1 MSAQNYADPSV
12 LVSAEWVQQ
21 HLNDPSVRVVE
32 SSGDALLY
40 PMSHIPGA
48 VKIDWHNDLQ
58 DQTVRDYI
66 SNEVFENLCRK
77 NGISNETTLVFYG
90 DDNNWWACYA
100 FWAFKLKG
108 HLNCRILN
116 GGRKYWVE
124 TAKLPTTSDV
134 PAHPT
139 TSYKVPADLDW
150 RDLRIFRE
158 GVLDHV
164 KASLPLVDVRSPK
177 EYSGERTHM
186 EGYPEEG
193 VLRGG
198 HIPGALSCPWSRA
211 VGDDGRFKTADELRA
226 IYEQELHLKPTDDV
240 VAYCR
245 IGERSSLTWFVLK
258 YLLGYQKVR
267 NYDGSWTEWGN
278 VVGVPIVKGALPSS

>member
-1 MSAQNYADPSV
+1 MSAPTYAHPEV
-12 LVSAEWVQQ
+12 LVSADWVRE
-21 HLNDPSVRVVE
+21 HADDPKVRIVE

-40 PMSHIPGA
+40 PMAHIPGS

-66 SNEVFENLCRK
+66 SDDAFEKLCRD
-77 NGISNETTLVFYG
+77 NGISNDTTVVFYG

-108 HLNCRILN
+108 HEDCRILD

-124 TAKLPTTSDV
+124 TLKNPTTADV
-134 PAHPT
+134 PSYPA
-139 TSYKVPADLDW
+139 TSYKVPADVDRKSLRVF
-150 RDLRIFRE
+150 RDQ
-158 GVLDHV
+158 VLEHCN
-164 KASLPLVDVRSPK
+164 AGLPMVDVRSAK
-177 EYSGERTHM
+177 EYTGERTHM

-198 HIPGALSCPWSRA
+198 HIPGALHCPWARA
-211 VGDDGRFKTADELRA
+211 VAEDGRFKPVEELKA
-226 IYEQELHLKPTDDV
+226 IYESELKLKAGDDV

-258 YLLGYQKVR
+258 YLLGFEKVR

-278 VVGVPIVKGALPSS
+278 VVGTPIRKGAMP

>member
-1 MSAQNYADPSV
+1 V
-12 LVSAEWVQQ
+12 K
-21 HLNDPSVRVVE
+21 VVE

-40 PMSHIPGA
+40 PMAHIPGA

-66 SNEVFENLCRK
+66 ANDVFENLCQK
-77 NGISNETTLVFYG
+77 NGISNDTTLVFYG

-108 HLNCRILN
+108 HKNCKILN

-124 TAKLPTTSDV
+124 SAKLPTTPEV
-134 PAHPT
+134 PSYPA

-150 RDLRIFRE
+150 RELRVFRE
-158 GVLDHV
+158 GVLEHV
-164 KASLPLVDVRSPK
+164 KSGLPLVDVRSPK

-186 EGYPEEG
+186 DGYPEEG

-198 HIPGALSCPWSRA
+198 HIPGATSCPWSRA
-211 VGDDGRFKTADELRA
+211 VGDDGRFKTAEELRA

-278 VVGVPIVKGALPSS
+278 VVGVPIVKGALP

>member
-1 MSAQNYADPSV
+1 MSASQYAVPEV
-12 LVSAEWVQQ
+12 VVSADWVRE
-21 HLNDPSVRVVE
+21 HAGDPKVRIVE

-40 PMSHIPGA
+40 PMAHIPGA

-58 DQTVRDYI
+58 DQTVREYI
-66 SNEVFENLCRK
+66 SDEAFEKLCRD
-77 NGISNETTLVFYG
+77 NGISNDTTVVFYG

-108 HLNCRILN
+108 HKDCRMLD
-116 GGRKYWVE
+116 GGRRYWIETLKY
-124 TAKLPTTSDV
+124 PTTAEV
-134 PAHPT
+134 PSYPKGD
-139 TSYKVPADLDW
+139 YKVPANVD
-150 RDLRIFRE
+150 R
-158 GVLDHV
+158 
-164 KASLPLVDVRSPK
+164 ASLRALRDEVLTHCKAGLPMVDVRSPK
-177 EYSGERTHM
+177 EYTGERTHM

-198 HIPGALSCPWSRA
+198 HIPGALHCPWGRA
-211 VGDDGRFKTADELRA
+211 VAEDGRFKSVDELKA
-226 IYEQELHLKPTDDV
+226 IYEVELKLKPTDDV

-258 YLLGYQKVR
+258 YLLGFSKVR

-278 VVGVPIVKGALPSS
+278 IVGMPIRKGAQH

>member
-1 MSAQNYADPSV
+1 M
-12 LVSAEWVQQ
+12 
-21 HLNDPSVRVVE
+21 VE

-40 PMSHIPGA
+40 PMAHIPGA

-66 SNEVFENLCRK
+66 ANDVFENLCQK
-77 NGISNETTLVFYG
+77 NGISNDTTVVFYG

-108 HLNCRILN
+108 HTNCKILN

-124 TAKLPTTSDV
+124 TAKLPTTPEV
-134 PAHPT
+134 PSYPA
-139 TSYKVPADLDW
+139 TSYKVPANLDW
-150 RDLRIFRE
+150 RELRVFRE
-158 GVLDHV
+158 GVLEHV
-164 KASLPLVDVRSPK
+164 KAILPLVDVRSPK

-198 HIPGALSCPWSRA
+198 HIPGAVSCPWSRA
-211 VGDDGRFKTADELRA
+211 VGDDGRFKTAEELRA

-278 VVGVPIVKGALPSS
+278 VVGVPIVKGALP

>member
-1 MSAQNYADPSV
+1 MSAQNYSDPSV
-12 LVSAEWVQQ
+12 LVSAEWVHE
-21 HLNDPSVRVVE
+21 HLNDPSVKVVE

-40 PMSHIPGA
+40 PMAHIPGA

-66 SNEVFENLCRK
+66 ANDVFENLCQK
-77 NGISNETTLVFYG
+77 NGISNDTTVVFYG

-108 HLNCRILN
+108 HTNCKILN

-124 TAKLPTTSDV
+124 TAKLQTTPEV
-134 PAHPT
+134 PSYPA

-150 RDLRIFRE
+150 RELRVFRE
-158 GVLDHV
+158 GVLEHV

-211 VGDDGRFKTADELRA
+211 VGDDGRFKTAEELRA

-278 VVGVPIVKGALPSS
+278 VVGVPIVKGALP